1 MYKMQFDLTNKKDA
15 IYLKDKSDV
24 VICIDDYDTE
34 IEIKLTYKQFE
45 RLCDEHK
52 GYVGE
57 PTYKKLEDK
66 IEKLEIENERLSN
79 LIEQY
84 EEHNDA
90 RMAKYFESE
99 FY

>member
-24 VICIDDYDTE
+24 VICIDDDDTE
-34 IEIKLTYKQFE
+34 IEIKITYKQFE
-45 RLCDEHK
+45 KICDEHK

-57 PTYKKLEDK
+57 PTYKNLEDK
-66 IEKLEIENERLSN
+66 IEKLEIENERLNN

-90 RMAKYFESE
+90 RMEKYFRSE